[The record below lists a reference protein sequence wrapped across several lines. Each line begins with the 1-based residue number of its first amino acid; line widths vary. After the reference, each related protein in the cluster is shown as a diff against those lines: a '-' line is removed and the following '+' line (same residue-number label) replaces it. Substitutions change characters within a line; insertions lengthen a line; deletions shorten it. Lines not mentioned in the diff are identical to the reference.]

1 MKKVPG
7 TFLLKDGLQK
17 CCGCLSFAEA
27 RMALVKKVPGTFFA
41 LGLLALST
49 LGFGPQN
56 SQSTLIPRIHF
67 NTNSSAILESEQEL
81 LSQNVSWFK
90 QNPSAVLILEGH
102 CDEWGEAGYNLQLGD
117 LRAREVKAY
126 LMEQGIDAERM
137 IMVVSFGEQRPIDP
151 RSTREAWKA
160 NRRVEFVL
168 R

>member
-1 MKKVPG
+1 MK
-7 TFLLKDGLQK
+7 FFWLLIFVAG
-17 CCGCLSFAEA
+17 FN
-27 RMALVKKVPGTFFA
+27 
-41 LGLLALST
+41 LGL
-49 LGFGPQN
+49 GPQN

-67 NTNSSAILESEQEL
+67 NTNSSAILESEQIL
-81 LSQNVSWFK
+81 LSQNVEWLQ
-90 QNPSAVLILEGH
+90 QNPSSVLILEGH
-102 CDEWGEAGYNLQLGD
+102 CDEWGEADYNLQLGD

-151 RSTREAWKA
+151 RSTREAWNA